1 MAASWIGIQRPKCR
15 GVAGWWSFSVNPNVP
30 RLGTKQTTI
39 GNPRSMLQPWPN
51 GLTQDILGALVS
63 LPAMAVIGLVL
74 MWGVTPD
81 RNAVGPVLTYADDH
95 THYWPLVVFGV
106 ASIIVLD
113 PIVSCT
119 RLWARVGQVAR

>member
-1 MAASWIGIQRPKCR
+1 MRAVWFYLEDIGM
-15 GVAGWWSFSVNPNVP
+15 S
-30 RLGTKQTTI
+30 
-39 GNPRSMLQPWPN
+39 
-51 GLTQDILGALVS
+51 DE
-63 LPAMAVIGLVL
+63 LVL